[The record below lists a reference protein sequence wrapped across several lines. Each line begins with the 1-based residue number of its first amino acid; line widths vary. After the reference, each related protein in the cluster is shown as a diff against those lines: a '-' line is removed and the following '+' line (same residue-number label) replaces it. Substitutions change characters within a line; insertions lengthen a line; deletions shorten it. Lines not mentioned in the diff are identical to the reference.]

1 MSKRKRGPRKSK
13 PPKRVRMAMQDAAQE
28 AAMEA
33 EIAAA
38 EAAAVAAAEAEK
50 AAAMAEAAEA
60 AAATGDEGEDEEIN
74 AMSQSQRPNAANWG
88 GLLVRYQEY
97 MNLRVQEG
105 YEIAR
110 RLARNCPRP
119 VRFSTV
125 WSTCFEQKSYKWTN
139 WHEVVR
145 PSAMVHDIRSRIQ
158 QIGEKKI
165 TIVIRAIDGLTC
177 IEEDFGGFLTMVI
190 NEGKD
195 AQIVFQMEK
204 GL

>member
-1 MSKRKRGPRKSK
+1 MQPTGEACLVICRISS
-13 PPKRVRMAMQDAAQE
+13 PKYTPDNGRNLT
-28 AAMEA
+28 
-33 EIAAA
+33 
-38 EAAAVAAAEAEK
+38 K
-50 AAAMAEAAEA
+50 A
-60 AAATGDEGEDEEIN
+60 
-74 AMSQSQRPNAANWG
+74 
-88 GLLVRYQEY
+88 VRYQEY